1 MLFFLQSL
9 VNGILLGG
17 LYAACSVGF
26 SLAFG
31 VMGVVNL
38 AHGDFVMLGAFI
50 TYWLFVGAGL
60 DPFLTLPFCLI
71 TLFALGM
78 LLQRFAISR
87 LVGTPPIMTYLLTFG
102 FHLILANSALRA
114 WTADYRTVN
123 PDYAGKSMELFGL
136 LLPYTRL
143 FTFGIAMVLIVGLYL
158 LLYRT
163 EIGRAI
169 RATMQDREMA
179 RLMGVRIFRVYI
191 FTFGLAAAI
200 TGLAGSLISTTFVI
214 HPQMGLPYT
223 IVAFFAVVLGGM
235 GHVPGTLG
243 GGLILGL
250 LESLTTSYLPAG
262 TSLTLT
268 FFLLLLM
275 LILRPRGILGKGMV
289 E

>member
-38 AHGDFVMLGAFI
+38 AHGDFVMLGAFV

-60 DPFLTLPFCLI
+60 DPFLTLPFCLV

-87 LVGTPPIMTYLLTFG
+87 LVGSPPIMTYLLTFG

-123 PDYAGKSMELFGL
+123 PDYAGKSMELLGL

-179 RLMGVRIFRVYI
+179 RLMGVRILRVYI
-191 FTFGLAAAI
+191 FSFALAAAI

-235 GHVPGTLG
+235 GYIPGTLW
-243 GGLILGL
+243 GGLILGM

-275 LILRPRGILGKGMV
+275 LILCPRGILGKGMV

>member
-17 LYAACSVGF
+17 MYAACSLGF

-50 TYWLFVGAGL
+50 TYWLFVGTGL
-60 DPFLTLPFCLI
+60 DPFLTLPFCLV

-78 LLQRFAISR
+78 FLQRFAINR

-123 PDYAGKSMELFGL
+123 PDYAGKTMELLGL
-136 LLPYTRL
+136 VLPYTRL
-143 FTFGIAMVLIVGLYL
+143 FTFGVAMVLICGLYL

-169 RATMQDREMA
+169 RATAQDREMA
-179 RLMGVRIFRVYI
+179 RLLGVRIFRVYI

-200 TGLAGSLISTTFVI
+200 TGLAGSLISTTLVI

-235 GHVPGTLG
+235 GYVPGTLW